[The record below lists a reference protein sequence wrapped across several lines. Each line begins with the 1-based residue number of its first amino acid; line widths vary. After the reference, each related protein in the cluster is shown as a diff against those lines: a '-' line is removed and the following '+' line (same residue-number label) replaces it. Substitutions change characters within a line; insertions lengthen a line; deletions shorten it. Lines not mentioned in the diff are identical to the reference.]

1 MPPFWHWEWRGIWNK
16 SWCGGALGECELL
29 KGQRCPVGCLGL
41 GMAPKGRIGFLGS
54 GNSHVLQAGEMSWA
68 VNSVSKVC
76 PCPSDS
82 QPWDP
87 AWCSQRASTACF
99 LGESGHTLCC
109 TWQNDTFRDCRF
121 SFYTY
126 FISGGGQE
134 FLSHVPQ
141 QHVGLAESKPG
152 PPWGSQVWA
161 FASGLVT
168 QNWLWLTKV
177 SPEVGIW
184 KETFVH
190 CGGITTEFYLITC
203 QAN

>member
-1 MPPFWHWEWRGIWNK
+1 MFRSGNGTTRQNWV
-16 SWCGGALGECELL
+16 LGEWEQPCPPSCWDVLSSEL
-29 KGQRCPVGCLGL
+29 C
-41 GMAPKGRIGFLGS
+41 
-54 GNSHVLQAGEMSWA
+54 
-68 VNSVSKVC
+68 VSKVC
-76 PCPSDS
+76 PCPSGS

-109 TWQNDTFRDCRF
+109 TWQNDTFRGCRF

-134 FLSHVPQ
+134 FLSHIPQ